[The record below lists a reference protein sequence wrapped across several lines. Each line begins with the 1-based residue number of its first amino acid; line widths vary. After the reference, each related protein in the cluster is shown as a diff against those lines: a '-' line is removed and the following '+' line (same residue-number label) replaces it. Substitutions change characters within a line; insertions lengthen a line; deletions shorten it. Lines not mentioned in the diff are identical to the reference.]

1 MNKKEL
7 VSAIAE
13 HTGTTQAAAGEMVS
27 AFVEVVTNEMKAGD
41 GSKVII
47 PGFGQFVAKHRE
59 SREMRNPATGKMMM
73 SKAKTSASFKPAA
86 ALKDL

>member
-7 VSAIAE
+7 IAAIADNA
-13 HTGTTQAAAGEMVS
+13 GTTNAAAGEMLG
-27 AFVEVVTNEMKAGD
+27 AFCEVVVNEMKNGD
-41 GSKVII
+41 GSKVVI

-59 SREMRNPATGKMMM
+59 SREMRNPATGKTMM
-73 SKAKTSASFKPAA
+73 SKAKTSASFKAAA

>member
-7 VSAIAE
+7 VGAVAD
-13 HTGTTQAAAGEMVS
+13 HAGCTQAQAGEMLN
-27 AFVEVVTNEMKAGD
+27 AFCEVVTNEMKQGD

-47 PGFGQFVAKHRE
+47 PDFGQFVAKHRPL
-59 SREMRNPATGKMMM
+59 REIRNPATGQKMM
-73 SKAKTSASFKPAA
+73 SKAKTAAAFKPAA